1 MAGGPRVA
9 CRRGGR
15 ADVAGGRG
23 SVPAWLAGRMSP
35 AGAADGP
42 TWLAGRRGW
51 RADVAGGRGWLFRRR
66 AFVPAR
72 RTGRCGWRAGVAGGR
87 GPEPQTKLRRRLT
100 RFLQMCHLARD
111 KLRHCLPRFPLAHR
125 FAPQQAS
132 PLLVTAF
139 IESSRRIV
147 LPSIIMPATQHHI
160 LRDLRSTRCCP
171 TRQHAFDNV
180 IPETCYTE
188 HP

>member
-1 MAGGPRVA
+1 MAGGPRVACQRAFVLSPAGAAPCRRGGRAGAAGGRGWLFRQRAWLRADVAGGPHVA

-15 ADVAGGRG
+15 ADVAGG
-23 SVPAWLAGRMSP
+23 
-35 AGAADGP
+35 P
-42 TWLAGRRGW
+42 TWLAG
-51 RADVAGGRGWLFRRR
+51 AAGSF
-66 AFVPAR
+66 
-72 RTGRCGWRAGVAGGR
+72 AGGR

-139 IESSRRIV
+139 IESSRRVV
-147 LPSIIMPATQHHI
+147 LPSIIMPATQHHTW
-160 LRDLRSTRCCP
+160 RDLRSTRCCP
-171 TRQHAFDNV
+171 TRQLAFDNV